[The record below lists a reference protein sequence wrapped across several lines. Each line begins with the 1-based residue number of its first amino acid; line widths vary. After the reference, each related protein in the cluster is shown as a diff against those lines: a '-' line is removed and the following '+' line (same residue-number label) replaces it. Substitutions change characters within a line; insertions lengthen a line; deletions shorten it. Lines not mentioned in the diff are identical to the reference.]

1 VKIIG
6 IIGGIGPE
14 STVDYYKLLVAA
26 YLERRTDDSYPQIV
40 INSVDMRRLV
50 GIMNADDLVQLVE
63 WFSAELSK
71 LADAGAQIGLLASNT
86 PHIVFD
92 ALSRRSLIP
101 LVSIVEAT
109 ANRACDLRLT
119 KLALFGSGFTMKASF
134 YPAVFAKHGIELIMP
149 TPQEQAW
156 IHEHYMEELV
166 HGIFKS
172 ETRERFVAIASRMQ
186 GDSGIQGLILGG
198 TELPLLLR
206 DTDCAMPLLDTTKIH
221 VEAAMKAAWEPP
233 SVIPKSAG

>member
-1 VKIIG
+1 MKTIG

-50 GIMNADDLVQLVE
+50 RIMNAGDQPQLVD
-63 WFSAELSK
+63 WFSAELDK
-71 LADAGAQIGLLASNT
+71 LANAGAQIGLLASNT
-86 PHIVFD
+86 PHIAFD
-92 ALSRRSLIP
+92 PLSRRSPIP

-109 ANRACDLRLT
+109 ADKARDLRLT
-119 KLALFGSGFTMKASF
+119 SLALFGSGFTMKASF
-134 YPAVFAKHGIELIMP
+134 YPAVFAKYGIHLIVP
-149 TPQEQAW
+149 APDEQAW
-156 IHEHYMEELV
+156 IHEHYMEELAY
-166 HGIFKS
+166 GIFKP
-172 ETRERFVAIASRMQ
+172 ETRDRFVAIARRMQ
-186 GDSGIQGLILGG
+186 ADSAVQGLILGG

-221 VEAAMKAAWEPP
+221 VEAVMKAAWQ
-233 SVIPKSAG
+233 